1 LGTVYINKYTVP
13 DELRNLGGYTVRK
26 IIIIGLA
33 AAALFFAFGC
43 GKDMESL
50 EKGDPGA
57 PNRVLIAGTASEF
70 KQDVVERMIRELGT
84 KDYYFKIIG
93 LSRLDKENIDEYGSV
108 LLVAMYAAGRLDE
121 RVTRFLQDDPTN
133 PKAIVFYTVGAES
146 GDRPEW
152 ATPDIRVDAV
162 TSASVPDLVNRRAD
176 ELVMLVK
183 ERFTTR

>member
-50 EKGDPGA
+50 EKGDSGA
-57 PNRVLIAGTASEF
+57 PRRVLIAGTASEF

-121 RVTRFLQDDPTN
+121 RVTRFLQDNPTN
-133 PKAIVFYTVGAES
+133 PKVIVFSTVGAEDS
-146 GDRPEW
+146 DRPEW

-162 TSASVPDLVNRRAD
+162 TSASAPDRVNRRAD
-176 ELVMLVK
+176 ELVKLIG
-183 ERFTTR
+183 ERFKIR